1 VKAYID
7 TPKDSHELYLVQ
19 LLDAMKDIKHIPGV
33 SPQDAFDKIM
43 RLHISQLSSADLN
56 RLVSLS
62 RNYPPRVRKVLG
74 DMLANR
80 DESLRHELLSTI
92 NPTTRFSLSYTS

>member
-33 SPQDAFDKIM
+33 SPQDAFEKIL
-43 RLHISQLSSADLN
+43 RLHISPLSSADLN

-74 DMLANR
+74 DILANR
-80 DESLRHELLSTI
+80 DENLRNELLSTI